1 MYEKPVT
8 DYVREECYILQPS
21 PSTPPPVQ
29 HARHAHRKPAHRR
42 PAQEVAYPVQ
52 ETTTTADSEEAL
64 LV

>member
-8 DYVREECYILQPS
+8 DFVREECYILQPS

-29 HARHAHRKPAHRR
+29 HARHAHRR

-52 ETTTTADSEEAL
+52 ETTTTADSEKAL